1 MCDTIYLKRN
11 GKSYFGKNSDRSPNE
26 AHLMIREP
34 ARDFKKGE
42 MLRTTYIEIPQV
54 EHTNACVLLK
64 PHWIWGAE
72 MGWNE
77 FGLNIGNEAVFTNVK
92 REKQNGLIGM
102 DLLRL
107 ALERCKTAKEA
118 LDFII
123 SMLEKYGQHGNCGF
137 DKKFYYD
144 NAFLIADCDEA
155 YILETAGREYIAKRV
170 LDTATISN
178 CLSIGDDYDIC
189 SSNFSGDFKKKYQND
204 LFTFVA
210 GAEKRK
216 KATYNALMGDDNPFV
231 LMKKALSCHSSD
243 KVSVNKSSTDSVC
256 MHAGN
261 LFGDQTTGSY
271 FGEINKCYFVTGS
284 SFPCLSIYKP
294 LTKDAEILPENEE
307 EALKYWLKREKLN
320 RHIMSGNI
328 SFKEYSQRAELLQK
342 EFINLVLNAK
352 NETELA
358 EISKDCF
365 ERENDFVDF
374 CLNMVKDKKIHING
388 GLYFKNYWNKKTRA
402 LDKEYKGF

>member
-34 ARDFKKGE
+34 AKDFKKGE
-42 MLRTTYIEIPQV
+42 MLKATYIEIPQV

-102 DLLRL
+102 DMLRL
-107 ALERCKTAKEA
+107 TLERCKTSSEA
-118 LDFII
+118 VDYII
-123 SMLEKYGQHGNCGF
+123 SLLEIYGQHGNCGF

-144 NAFLIADCDEA
+144 NAFLIADNSEA
-155 YILETAGREYIAKRV
+155 YILETAGRNYVVKKV
-170 LDTATISN
+170 MDTATISN
-178 CLSIGDDYDIC
+178 CLSIREDFDRC
-189 SSNFSGDFKKKYQND
+189 SPNFEGDFKEKYQNN
-204 LFTFVA
+204 LFTLVA

-216 KATYNALMGDDNPFV
+216 KATFNVLVGEGEPFN
-231 LMKKALSCHSSD
+231 LMKKALSCHSSN
-243 KVSVNKSSTDSVC
+243 KVNVNKSSTDSVC

-294 LTKDAEILPENEE
+294 LTKDAEILPEDEE
-307 EALKYWLKREKLN
+307 TALKYWLKHEKLN

-328 SFKEYSQRAELLQK
+328 NIKEYSQNAELLQE
-342 EFINLVLNAK
+342 EFINLALNAK
-352 NETELA
+352 SKVEL
-358 EISKDCF
+358 ERISKYCF
-365 ERENDFVDF
+365 EKENAFVESYLDK
-374 CLNMVKDKKIHING
+374 VKDKKIHVKG
-388 GLYFKNYWNKKTRA
+388 GLYFKNYWNKKTSV
-402 LDKEYKGF
+402 LSKEYKGL

>member
-1 MCDTIYLKRN
+1 MCDTIYFKRN

-34 ARDFKKGE
+34 ERNFKKGE
-42 MLRTTYIEIPQV
+42 MVKTTYIEIPQV

-102 DLLRL
+102 DMLRL
-107 ALERCKTAKEA
+107 ALERCKTSSEA
-118 LDFII
+118 VECII
-123 SMLEKYGQHGNCGF
+123 SLLETYGQHGNCGF

-144 NAFLIADCDEA
+144 NAFLIADNDEA
-155 YILETAGREYIAKRV
+155 YVLETAGRNYVVKKV
-170 LDTATISN
+170 MDTATISN
-178 CLSIGDDYDIC
+178 CLSIGEDYDRK
-189 SSNFSGDFKKKYQND
+189 SSNFEGDFKKKFQNN
-204 LFTFVA
+204 LFTLVA
-210 GAEKRK
+210 GAEKRE
-216 KATYNALMGDDNPFV
+216 KASFDALTEEGEPFD
-231 LMKKALSCHSSD
+231 LMKKALCCHSSSKID
-243 KVSVNKSSTDSVC
+243 VNKSSTDSVC

-271 FGEINKCYFVTGS
+271 FGEINELYFVTGS

-294 LTKDAEILPENEE
+294 LTKDAEILPEDEE
-307 EALKYWLKREKLN
+307 VALKYWLKHEKLN
-320 RHIMSGNI
+320 RHIMSGNVDVD
-328 SFKEYSQRAELLQK
+328 EYLQAAEQLQE
-342 EFINLVLNAK
+342 EFIRKASNAK

-358 EISKDCF
+358 KISKYCF
-365 ERENDFVDF
+365 DKESVFVDSY
-374 CLNMVKDKKIHING
+374 LDKVKDKKIHIRG
-388 GLYFKNYWNKKTRA
+388 GLYFRNYWNKKTRI
-402 LDKEYKGF
+402 LSKEYKGF